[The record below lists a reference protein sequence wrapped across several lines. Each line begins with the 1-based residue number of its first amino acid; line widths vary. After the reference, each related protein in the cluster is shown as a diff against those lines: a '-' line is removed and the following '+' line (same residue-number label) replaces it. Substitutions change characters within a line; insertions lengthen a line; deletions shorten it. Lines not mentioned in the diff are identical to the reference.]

1 LLLALEELKRLH
13 CLLDVVLMVAL
24 VLLVVDT
31 IILLRRRMN
40 AFVILREM
48 MDVVI
53 RVPFLHLHPAD
64 HPLVLATRETIVR
77 VLLLIVM
84 ITMKR
89 IVVIVMESML
99 IVVD

>member
-1 LLLALEELKRLH
+1 
-13 CLLDVVLMVAL
+13 
-24 VLLVVDT
+24 
-31 IILLRRRMN
+31 
-40 AFVILREM
+40 M